1 MPITP
6 WEGWPHLLLHTKM
19 FCNWWMLPPFG
30 ADLFDISFSY
40 GRLISTWPSANSL
53 RAYRVNTKKID
64 TLPCSKFDFN
74 LLVKPRSFI
83 GAREKISLVT
93 CSVTNLQLTKV
104 PNICRSHSSSRS
116 APFWQPDS
124 SLARASSSSV
134 VRAGARDWPGD
145 ETMLCLFGRCLVGKM
160 VNIYGTWGFNMV

>member
-40 GRLISTWPSANSL
+40 GSLISTWPSANSL

-74 LLVKPRSFI
+74 LLVKPRTFI
-83 GAREKISLVT
+83 GARDK
-93 CSVTNLQLTKV
+93 K
-104 PNICRSHSSSRS
+104 NI
-116 APFWQPDS
+116 
-124 SLARASSSSV
+124 
-134 VRAGARDWPGD
+134 
-145 ETMLCLFGRCLVGKM
+145 
-160 VNIYGTWGFNMV
+160 